1 MRSRFALT
9 TLLLLAL
16 GSLPAF
22 AQRDW
27 GRPHPPKA
35 GACFYRDAG
44 FRGDYFCMRV
54 GDRWPSMPA
63 GFNDQISS
71 IRLFGGARVRLFN
84 DDRFEGA
91 SVRIDRDVDT
101 LERLRIADNPSKNW
115 NDRVSSIAVIGDQD
129 EWDTDHHNDHH
140 PDRNGDRH

>member
-1 MRSRFALT
+1 
-9 TLLLLAL
+9 
-16 GSLPAF
+16 
-22 AQRDW
+22 
-27 GRPHPPKA
+27 
-35 GACFYRDAG
+35 
-44 FRGDYFCMRV
+44 MRV